1 MSIRT
6 SEKRK
11 LPPYDSLTESQ
22 PEQTSKHS
30 KNAKPPK
37 DKDTRSQNEVCILS
51 YITIIYLLQ
60 NSNTSNENESKG
72 RHKLRNSVKTFF
84 LLNVF
89 ISSLKAFLANT
100 KT

>member
-11 LPPYDSLTESQ
+11 LPPSDSLTETQ

-37 DKDTRSQNEVCILS
+37 DKDTRSQNEVCILL
-51 YITIIYLLQ
+51 YNITYLLT

-72 RHKLRNSVKTFF
+72 RHKLRNSVKTIFF
-84 LLNVF
+84 LNIF
-89 ISSLKAFLANT
+89 IFSPRAFLANT

>member
-11 LPPYDSLTESQ
+11 LPPYDSLTETQ

-37 DKDTRSQNEVCILS
+37 DKDTRSQNEVCILL
-51 YITIIYLLQ
+51 YLTLFIYCRTQ
-60 NSNTSNENESKG
+60 TPQMKTKAKVVTSSA
-72 RHKLRNSVKTFF
+72 
-84 LLNVF
+84 
-89 ISSLKAFLANT
+89 IQ
-100 KT
+100 

>member
-11 LPPYDSLTESQ
+11 LPPYDSLTETQ

-37 DKDTRSQNEVCILS
+37 DKDTRSQNEVCILL
-51 YITIIYLLQ
+51 YITLYGILLGL
-60 NSNTSNENESKG
+60 SRGFSMRSVFSKRG
-72 RHKLRNSVKTFF
+72 LVKL
-84 LLNVF
+84 
-89 ISSLKAFLANT
+89 
-100 KT
+100 

>member
-11 LPPYDSLTESQ
+11 LTTYDSLTESQ

-37 DKDTRSQNEVCILS
+37 DKDTRSQNEVCISL
-51 YITIIYLLQ
+51 YNITYLLK

-72 RHKLRNSVKTFF
+72 RHKLRNSVKTF
-84 LLNVF
+84 
-89 ISSLKAFLANT
+89 SY
-100 KT
+100 

>member
-11 LPPYDSLTESQ
+11 LPPYDSLTETQ

-37 DKDTRSQNEVCILS
+37 DKDTRSQNEVCILL
-51 YITIIYLLQ
+51 YNITYLLK

-89 ISSLKAFLANT
+89 ISSPKAFLANT